1 MPPRPIVSGE
11 PLLTQRSIASL
22 EELAPWFST
31 LSLALTRSVLHCLLH
46 SSVVCNVQAADEEP
60 VRAAG
65 QQQQVRLGNCCQV
78 YSLLSCRSPADTIE
92 RIIEIDFMEEVTD

>member
-31 LSLALTRSVLHCLLH
+31 LSLALTRSVLHCLVH
-46 SSVVCNVQAADEEP
+46 SIAVSNVQAADEEP

-65 QQQQVRLGNCCQV
+65 QQQQVRPGNCCLVYLLITILQV
-78 YSLLSCRSPADTIE
+78 SR
-92 RIIEIDFMEEVTD
+92 